1 MKKFDNFTANLEILA
16 RAGEQDM
23 ENPFVISGI
32 LSQFSIQFEL
42 GWKVLKRLSE
52 HEGMSRGMGSPR
64 GVIRAA
70 YQYLDFMD
78 ESLWLS
84 MLKDRND
91 TAHLY
96 DGRSA
101 RALADRIILAYIPE
115 FQRMRAAI
123 EARYGGEL
131 PNL

>member
-1 MKKFDNFTANLEILA
+1 MKKFDDFTSNLEILA
-16 RAGEQDM
+16 RAGEQDR

-42 GWKVLKRLSE
+42 GWKVLRRLSE
-52 HEGMSRGMGSPR
+52 YEGMSKGIGSPR
-64 GVIRAA
+64 GIIKAS
-70 YQYLDFMD
+70 YQYLDFMNED
-78 ESLWLS
+78 LWLS

-96 DGRSA
+96 DGA
-101 RALADRIILAYIPE
+101 AAQALADRIIGRYIPE

-123 EARYGGEL
+123 EERYGSEL
-131 PNL
+131 ANL

>member
-1 MKKFDNFTANLEILA
+1 MKKFDNFISNLKILA
-16 RAGEQDM
+16 RAEEQDR
-23 ENPFVISGI
+23 ENPFVMSGI

-52 HEGMSRGMGSPR
+52 YEGMSEGMGSPR
-64 GVIRAA
+64 GVIKAA

-78 ESLWLS
+78 EDVWLS

-96 DGRSA
+96 NGASA
-101 RALADRIILAYIPE
+101 RALTDRIIAQYIPE
-115 FQRMRAAI
+115 FQRMQTAI
-123 EARYGGEL
+123 EERYGSEL
-131 PNL
+131 ANL

>member
-1 MKKFDNFTANLEILA
+1 MKKFDNFKSNLEILA
-16 RAGEQDM
+16 SAGEQDR
-23 ENPFVISGI
+23 ENPFVMSGI

-52 HEGMSRGMGSPR
+52 YEGMSKGIGSPR
-64 GVIRAA
+64 GIIKAA
-70 YQYLDFMD
+70 YQYLDFMNED
-78 ESLWLS
+78 LWLS

-96 DGRSA
+96 DGA
-101 RALADRIILAYIPE
+101 AAQALADRIITRYIPE

-123 EARYGGEL
+123 EERYGSEL
-131 PNL
+131 ANL

>member
-1 MKKFDNFTANLEILA
+1 MKKFDDFTSNLEILA
-16 RAGEQDM
+16 RAGEQDR
-23 ENPFVISGI
+23 ENPFVMSGI

-52 HEGMSRGMGSPR
+52 YEGMSKGIGSPR
-64 GVIRAA
+64 GIIKAA
-70 YQYLDFMD
+70 YQYLVFMNED
-78 ESLWLS
+78 LWLS

-96 DGRSA
+96 DGA
-101 RALADRIILAYIPE
+101 AAQALADRIITRYIPE

-123 EARYGGEL
+123 EERYGSEL
-131 PNL
+131 ANL

>member
-1 MKKFDNFTANLEILA
+1 MKKFDGFTSNLEILA
-16 RAGEQDM
+16 RAGEQDR
-23 ENPFVISGI
+23 ENPFVMSGI

-52 HEGMSRGMGSPR
+52 YEGMSKGIGSPR
-64 GVIRAA
+64 GIIKAA
-70 YQYLDFMD
+70 YQYLDFMNED
-78 ESLWLS
+78 LWLS

-96 DGRSA
+96 DGA
-101 RALADRIILAYIPE
+101 AAQALADRIITRYIPE

-123 EARYGGEL
+123 EERYGSEL
-131 PNL
+131 ANL